1 MKIFTPED
9 AVKAK
14 AEVTSIPEYVFQ
26 AFNGLLAEKYN
37 RYCIEIP
44 QDQVIDRILRISPNE
59 VLTRR
64 DIFDNRWLDVEDIY
78 EENGWS
84 VEYDKP
90 GFNESYKPV
99 FRFRPKKV

>member
-9 AVKAK
+9 AVRAK
-14 AEVTSIPEYVFQ
+14 VKNIPEYVFQ
-26 AFNGLLAEKYN
+26 AFNELLAEEYN
-37 RYCIEIP
+37 RDCIEIP
-44 QDQVIDRILRISPNE
+44 QDWAVNRILMLSSDE
-59 VLTRR
+59 VLTSR
-64 DIFDNRWLDVEDIY
+64 DIFDNKWLDVEDIY
-78 EENGWS
+78 EANGWS